1 MDFTAGLMPLDT
13 ALAQML
19 DRITPLNATETV
31 PLLQAFSRVTAHDIV
46 SPLDVP
52 GFDNAAMDGYAVRLN
67 DLRDGAA
74 LPVAGKAFAGP
85 PGNPPRPAGGR
96 FRLNTRAPGA
106 AGGRGGGGGGA
117 FSPAPAP
124 RPPPAGRAGT
134 CIRIMT
140 GAPVPEGCDAVVMQE
155 ETEQTEAGV
164 RFIAP
169 VKAGQHIRRRGEDI
183 AHGAVVFP
191 AGTPLT
197 VAELPVLASLGIAEV
212 EVVRKVRVAVFST
225 GDELQLP
232 GQPLGDGQIYDTNRL
247 AVHLMLQQLGYE
259 VINLGIIP
267 DDPAKLRDAF
277 IAADQQADVVISSG
291 GVSVGEADYTKT
303 ILEEL
308 GEIGFWKLAIK
319 PGKPF
324 AFGKLSSSWFC
335 GLPGNPVSATVTFC
349 QLVQPLLAKLSGKHG
364 PLQAPR
370 LRVRAATRLKK
381 SPGRLDFQRG
391 ILQRNPDGELVVN
404 TTGHQGSHIFSSFSL
419 GNCFIVLERERGH
432 VEAGEWVEVEPFSH
446 LFGGL

>member
-1 MDFTAGLMPLDT
+1 MDFTAGLMPLET
-13 ALAQML
+13 ALTQML
-19 DRITPLNATETV
+19 DRVSPLHDVETL
-31 PLLQAFSRVTAHDIV
+31 PLVRCFGRIAARDIV
-46 SPLDVP
+46 SPLNVP
-52 GFDNAAMDGYAVRLN
+52 GFDNSAMDGYAVRLA
-67 DLRDGAA
+67 DLQTGNA
-74 LPVAGKAFAGP
+74 LPVAGKAFAGQP
-85 PGNPPRPAGGR
+85 
-96 FRLNTRAPGA
+96 
-106 AGGRGGGGGGA
+106 
-117 FSPAPAP
+117 FSGEWP
-124 RPPPAGRAGT
+124 AGT
-134 CIRIMT
+134 CVRIMT
-140 GAPVPEGCDAVVMQE
+140 GAPVPAGCDAVVMQE
-155 ETEQTEAGV
+155 ETEQADDGV
-164 RFIAP
+164 RFTAN
-169 VKAGQHIRRRGEDI
+169 VKAGQNIRRTGEDI
-183 AHGAVVFP
+183 TLGATVFS
-191 AGTPLT
+191 AGQKLT
-197 VAELPVLASLGIAEV
+197 AGELPVLASLGVAEIDV
-212 EVVRKVRVAVFST
+212 IRKVRVAVFST

-232 GQPLGDGQIYDTNRL
+232 GQPLQDGQIYDTNRL
-247 AVHLMLQQLGYE
+247 AVHLMLEQLGCE

-267 DDPAKLRDAF
+267 DDPEKLRAAF
-277 IAADQQADVVISSG
+277 IEADNAADVVISSG

-303 ILEEL
+303 LLEEL
-308 GEIGFWKLAIK
+308 GEIAFWKLAIK

-364 PLQAPR
+364 PLQATR

-391 ILQRNPDGELVVN
+391 ILQRNPDGELVVT

>member
-74 LPVAGKAFAGP
+74 LPVAGKAFAGQP
-85 PGNPPRPAGGR
+85 FNDAWP
-96 FRLNTRAPGA
+96 
-106 AGGRGGGGGGA
+106 
-117 FSPAPAP
+117 S
-124 RPPPAGRAGT
+124 GT

-140 GAPVPEGCDAVVMQE
+140 GAPVPEGCDALVMQE

-183 AHGAVVFP
+183 AQGAVVFP

-308 GEIGFWKLAIK
+308 GRSASGSWR
-319 PGKPF
+319 
-324 AFGKLSSSWFC
+324 LSR
-335 GLPGNPVSATVTFC
+335 GNPSPSASSAAAGSAACRVTRCPPPSPSVSWC
-349 QLVQPLLAKLSGKHG
+349 NLLAKLSGKHG

-446 LFGGL
+446 LFGGCNDR